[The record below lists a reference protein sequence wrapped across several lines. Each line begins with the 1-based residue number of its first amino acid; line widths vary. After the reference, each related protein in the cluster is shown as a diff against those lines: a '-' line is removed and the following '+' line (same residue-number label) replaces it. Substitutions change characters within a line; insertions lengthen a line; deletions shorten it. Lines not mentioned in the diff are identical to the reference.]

1 MKLRFVLV
9 LLALLAL
16 GVPLKLVWP
25 QLDSK
30 FRTFSEAPE
39 DFRNNASEAASE
51 AADASTTASLEVWEL
66 NSTSEAPNKL
76 MRGGKGAT
84 RSRARA
90 GAATSTSQSPGGLV
104 RVPVTSPACGPKR
117 KKYLPQDPCCYGTGC
132 CPDGKA
138 QVIPGGRVTWTNRTD
153 LVIVSPE
160 IKKDKNTRP
169 DARNSDLLWITEQ
182 KTFPY
187 VLCPF
192 CTVELDPTCSMK
204 TNQGFEA
211 AAYLAFVVY
220 NYHRLPR
227 TVAFVHGHPWVQN
240 SRLWKKR
247 TGKKRCTNYDRLL
260 QLRPFL
266 DEDMFIYIQAKGA
279 GTFQKR
285 LARKTKKK
293 WELAFQFPYPAH
305 VDNFSW
311 GIGPHFVV
319 GRNRIL
325 SRPREEYEK
334 MFRFASGSGNYT
346 DSKLAQTQG
355 HFGAGAWFLE
365 FLWNVIFNEP
375 NSTTHPET
383 STSLRCQLGW
393 CKDTH
398 CNR

>member
-1 MKLRFVLV
+1 MKLRLVLV
-9 LLALLAL
+9 LLALLAF
-16 GVPLKLVWP
+16 GIPLLVWP

-30 FRTFSEAPE
+30 FRTFSEPMPE
-39 DFRNNASEAASE
+39 DFRDDNGSEAANATTDAPLEALALDSE
-51 AADASTTASLEVWEL
+51 P
-66 NSTSEAPNKL
+66 TSAPKKQ

-84 RSRARA
+84 GTRRRRAKA
-90 GAATSTSQSPGGLV
+90 GAATSTSQPAVVMSQGVSGARVPVTSLV
-104 RVPVTSPACGPKR
+104 SGARVPVTSPACGPNP
-117 KKYLPQDPCCYGTGC
+117 KKYLKQDPCCHGTGC

-169 DARNSDLLWITEQ
+169 DARNSDLSWITGQ

-227 TVAFVHGHPWVQN
+227 TVAFVHGHSWVQN
-240 SRLWKKR
+240 SRLWKKK

-260 QLRPFL
+260 QLKPFL

-285 LARKTKKK
+285 LVRKTKKK
-293 WELAFQFPYPAH
+293 WELAFQLPYPDY

-325 SRPREEYEK
+325 SRPRDDYEK

-346 DSKLAQTQG
+346 DSQLARTQG
-355 HFGAGAWFLE
+355 HFGAGAWFLA
-365 FLWNVIFNEP
+365 I
-375 NSTTHPET
+375 
-383 STSLRCQLGW
+383 R
-393 CKDTH
+393 
-398 CNR
+398 